1 MFRWCALLLGAELAL
16 GFSPERGIFFGAA
29 TRPLFQKSGPCAE
42 RDTGDVSGEEGRGPE
57 LQVLMRNLL
66 TAATA
71 LHLLGAGAV
80 PTAGAA
86 TLEDVIF
93 PSSVSR
99 ILSSTEPFYVI
110 KDPSANIVAGDA
122 TGTGYSV
129 NLPSSLDN
137 WRQFSIQL
145 PSSKMGVSAFPT
157 SAEGETRFTEGF
169 LSRWL
174 QGELPVLDGS
184 LPKLDITSL
193 DSLRALLRSGV
204 TGVLNMNDLTPVASI
219 FAIVVLANAIQYADQ
234 LAKTLDDERNES
246 LVLKEKYE
254 STKKTADTV
263 SVLRSDAIEMSAQ
276 VEDLKSKLQA
286 SLLKEKYSQTAVDD
300 AMKQLQA
307 SLLKEKHSQTAVDDA
322 MKQLSAVKSEA
333 DSLRAT
339 ADSLR
344 AAVAAASSSVSTAS
358 AERVAFAQAREKKFV
373 EAVKSF
379 MVEQGFMSP
388 AVAQMLLS
396 SSATEIIEQASKRK
410 VVSKREKELETEVA
424 TLRAQAASKMGEAE
438 IDRLKDELRAAAK
451 YIKEQTVEVD
461 DLKQKLLH
469 SEDRFMDEQ
478 RQMQSKVDSAKAVA
492 KELNARLETKGAFR
506 HVMAV
511 SPVLRQLCT
520 LTTSLFIYPPQAA
533 PRASAVE
540 VLKVIAPVVAK
551 TSANAGRLNVLKE
564 MSANQRKRM
573 TKLEL
578 ETELKKLGIKKNPS
592 DGGALGDM
600 LKVELLDLVESMLE
614 GV

>member
-1 MFRWCALLLGAELAL
+1 M
-16 GFSPERGIFFGAA
+16 
-29 TRPLFQKSGPCAE
+29 K
-42 RDTGDVSGEEGRGPE
+42 
-57 LQVLMRNLL
+57 
-66 TAATA
+66 
-71 LHLLGAGAV
+71 
-80 PTAGAA
+80 
-86 TLEDVIF
+86 
-93 PSSVSR
+93 
-99 ILSSTEPFYVI
+99 
-110 KDPSANIVAGDA
+110 
-122 TGTGYSV
+122 
-129 NLPSSLDN
+129 
-137 WRQFSIQL
+137 
-145 PSSKMGVSAFPT
+145 
-157 SAEGETRFTEGF
+157 
-169 LSRWL
+169 
-174 QGELPVLDGS
+174 
-184 LPKLDITSL
+184 
-193 DSLRALLRSGV
+193 
-204 TGVLNMNDLTPVASI
+204 DLTPVASI
-219 FAIVVLANAIQYADQ
+219 LAIVMVANAVQYADQ
-234 LAKTLDDERNES
+234 LAKMLDDERNES

-254 STKKTADTV
+254 STIKKTADTA
-263 SVLRSDAIEMSAQ
+263 SVLRSDAIEMSTQ
-276 VEDLKSKLQA
+276 VEDLKSKLQD
-286 SLLKEKYSQTAVDD
+286 SLLKEKYSQTALDD

-307 SLLKEKHSQTAVDDA
+307 SLLKEKHLQTAVDDA
-322 MKQLSAVKSEA
+322 MKQVSAVKSEA

-358 AERVAFAQAREKKFV
+358 AERVAFLQAREKKFV

-396 SSATEIIEQASKRK
+396 SSAAEIIEQASKRK

-424 TLRAQAASKMGEAE
+424 ILRAQAASKMGEAE
-438 IDRLKDELRAAAK
+438 IERLKDELQAATK
-451 YIKEQTVEVD
+451 YIKEQTTEVD

-506 HVMAV
+506 NVMAV
-511 SPVLRQLCT
+511 SPVLRQLRT
-520 LTTSLFIYPPQAA
+520 LTTSLFIYTFPAAA

-540 VLKVIAPVVAK
+540 APKVIAPVVAK

-564 MSANQRKRM
+564 MSVDQRKRM

-578 ETELKKLGIKKNPS
+578 ESELKKLGIKKNPS